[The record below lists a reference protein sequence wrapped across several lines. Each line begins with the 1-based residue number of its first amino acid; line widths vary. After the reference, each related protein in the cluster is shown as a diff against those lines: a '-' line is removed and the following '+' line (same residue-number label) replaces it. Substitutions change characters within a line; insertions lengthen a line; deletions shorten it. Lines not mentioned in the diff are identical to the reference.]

1 LSEELHDS
9 TAAVDRAL
17 SDWRQGDCVLGEQ
30 WFVHRADS
38 IGRSSSA
45 EAANGWDLV
54 ETAVAGFVLVS
65 QSCDIIRSSKDR
77 PFVEVCPLVQVT
89 EQDFPMIAA
98 RRRPVYA
105 LIPALELGRLVADLD
120 RTMTVEKAVVAQW
133 NRTPGCRNDVEMRAF
148 AEALSRKRKRFAFP
162 NDFNQLVRKLVD
174 RLSEKH
180 GRASEEGE
188 ALRSLREIRVQA
200 TPSWDSPEV
209 NLMFWFIPYD
219 DSELAGISSAHKYLE
234 KWLKLIPAGGRF
246 EVFGQIETLERLTA
260 ADYLGSD
267 LLDLDHLS
275 S

>member
-1 LSEELHDS
+1 
-9 TAAVDRAL
+9 
-17 SDWRQGDCVLGEQ
+17 VLGEQ
-30 WFVHRADS
+30 WFVHRAGA
-38 IGRSSSA
+38 IGRSNVA
-45 EAANGWDLV
+45 ELADNPDLV

-65 QSCDIIRSSKDR
+65 QSCDIVRSSKDR
-77 PFVEVCPLVQVT
+77 PFVEVCPLVEVT
-89 EQDFPMIAA
+89 EQDLPMIVA

-105 LIPALELGRLVADLD
+105 LIPALQSDRLVADLD
-120 RTMTVEKAVVAQW
+120 RTMTVEKAAVAQW
-133 NRTPGCRNDVEMRAF
+133 NRTPGCRNDVEMRTF

-162 NDFNQLVRKLVD
+162 EDFNQLVRKLVD

-219 DSELAGISSAHKYLE
+219 DSELTALNSAHKHLE
-234 KWLKLIPAGGRF
+234 KWLKLIPAGGGF

-275 S
+275 T